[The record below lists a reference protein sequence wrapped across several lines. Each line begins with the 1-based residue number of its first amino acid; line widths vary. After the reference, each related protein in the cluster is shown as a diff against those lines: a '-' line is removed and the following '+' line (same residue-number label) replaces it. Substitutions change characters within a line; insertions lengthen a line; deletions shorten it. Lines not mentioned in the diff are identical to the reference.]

1 MSSVF
6 EFPREHLEH
15 SIQIEYFTIK
25 YYKTKTLVGININ
38 KRVKSDIH
46 VGIIGQKTYR
56 NLNALRKITNC
67 MEVPKNYLLMNA
79 FFYNTIN

>member
-1 MSSVF
+1 MSSAF
-6 EFPREHLEH
+6 EFPREHLH
-15 SIQIEYFTIK
+15 SNRYFAIK
-25 YYKTKTLVGININ
+25 YCKTKRLVGININ
-38 KRVKSDIH
+38 NKLKFDIH

-67 MEVPKNYLLMNA
+67 MELPKNCILMNA